1 MAVIASLP
9 AAKSRFGVSLPL
21 LVALA
26 AFVTVLANASGLL
39 GDPDTY
45 WHIVV
50 GRWILTHHAVPHINF
65 LSYSLPGAPWVPHEW
80 LAETVFGAVY
90 DWLSWN
96 GLVLVTALSL
106 AGTLAI
112 LTRALLHWLEPVHAL
127 AAAMAAWGLVLAHV
141 LARPHILTLPIM
153 VLWFTALVEAR
164 ERDRA
169 PPLWVAALMTPWANL
184 HGGYVLGLAFA
195 ALFAGEALLMAPN
208 RAARIAVVKRWGAF
222 GVLSLAA
229 ALLTPNGLVGLW
241 LPFHLLN
248 MKFAL
253 SVLVEWQS
261 PDFQTI
267 QPLEIWLM
275 VGLALALGFGVKL
288 PPTRIA
294 MLLLLVHMSLAHRR
308 HADVLALVAPLIL
321 APAVGEFIRK
331 RSHRRHAAALDSA
344 FTDLA
349 GGASLRGAAIVGLI
363 VVALAALF
371 VQQPLVRK
379 PDPYTPAAAL
389 KFAGAHDLIGPVF
402 NEYGFGGY
410 LIFNGIKPFIDG
422 RAEMYGDDFVK
433 RYVEATR
440 GVTDE
445 LPAMLDQYHVTW
457 TLFAVKSPAATL
469 MDHLAGWKRVYADNT
484 AIIHV
489 RTDSGR

>member
-1 MAVIASLP
+1 
-9 AAKSRFGVSLPL
+9 
-21 LVALA
+21 
-26 AFVTVLANASGLL
+26 
-39 GDPDTY
+39 
-45 WHIVV
+45 
-50 GRWILTHHAVPHINF
+50 
-65 LSYSLPGAPWVPHEW
+65 
-80 LAETVFGAVY
+80 
-90 DWLSWN
+90 
-96 GLVLVTALSL
+96 
-106 AGTLAI
+106 
-112 LTRALLHWLEPVHAL
+112 
-127 AAAMAAWGLVLAHV
+127 
-141 LARPHILTLPIM
+141 
-153 VLWFTALVEAR
+153 
-164 ERDRA
+164 
-169 PPLWVAALMTPWANL
+169 
-184 HGGYVLGLAFA
+184 
-195 ALFAGEALLMAPN
+195 
-208 RAARIAVVKRWGAF
+208 
-222 GVLSLAA
+222 
-229 ALLTPNGLVGLW
+229 
-241 LPFHLLN
+241 
-248 MKFAL
+248 
-253 SVLVEWQS
+253 
-261 PDFQTI
+261 
-267 QPLEIWLM
+267 
-275 VGLALALGFGVKL
+275 
-288 PPTRIA
+288 
-294 MLLLLVHMSLAHRR
+294 MSLAHRR

-410 LIFNGIKPFIDG
+410 LTFNGIKPFIDG